1 MFRGIKLLLPILLTI
16 IIHSGF
22 AQTPLPSPDL
32 KSAGLQSPEQF
43 LGYKLGTRFTR
54 HADILRYLDYLLAQA
69 PNRMKLQNY
78 GTTYEGRP
86 LMLATISAPANLN
99 QLEEIRTNNLKR
111 IGLLAGQPTASK
123 PVIAWLSYNVHGNE
137 AVSSEAVLQVLY
149 DLLDVN
155 NAKTQQWLQKTV
167 VLIDPCVNPD
177 GRERYVQWYG
187 QVAATGS
194 NANPIAREHQE
205 PWPGGRPNHYLFDL
219 NRDLAWQTQKE
230 TQHRIAV
237 YNQWMPHLHAD
248 FHEMSPEASYYF
260 SPAAKPFHEDI
271 TPWQREFQGIIG
283 DNNRKYFDANRWLY
297 FTRETYD
304 LFYPSYGD
312 TWPTFNGAIAM
323 TYEQGGSGR
332 AGLTYTRTSGDTLT
346 LTQRIAH
353 HHTASLATLEAVAD
367 RSEKVVQEF
376 QKYYQR
382 NQTNPP
388 GTYQTYVLKAKNEE
402 ARIRSLTT
410 YLDRQQIQYGFAA
423 GTNTLMA
430 FNYANGKTE
439 GAKIEKNDLVI
450 SLRQPKATL
459 IKVLFEPASKL
470 EDSLTYDITSWAI
483 PYAYG
488 LQAYAIKGKVTQ
500 TTAKPAALT
509 QTNTVPGTERPYAYV
524 ARWNSLQDLQFLSEL
539 LNHNINIR
547 YSEKAFASEEQQYA
561 PGTLI
566 ITRAGNEQTGDKFDA
581 LIKTAAEKAGVQ
593 ITPTR
598 TGFVSSGA
606 DFGSSSVRYLKK
618 PKVAILAG
626 SGISSTGF
634 GEIWHFFEQQIHF
647 PVTVLDAQTLG
658 RVSWSDLDVLI
669 LPGGYYG
676 DILPELILNQVKDW
690 VRNGGKLIAL
700 ESATGFLAG
709 KKDFALVSKKNT
721 DSVDIKKNPYKL
733 LKPYGESERSA
744 ISEQVQGSIYRVTLD
759 NTHPL
764 AYGYGTTYFA
774 LIQNAINYQFMS
786 NGWNV
791 GVLKK
796 DTYASGFVGAQVR
809 KKLQDTLIL
818 GHQQLGQGDI
828 VYMADNPLFRAFW
841 HNGKL
846 LFGNAVF
853 MVGQ

>member
-1 MFRGIKLLLPILLTI
+1 MHRQIRLLFTLLFTFFML
-16 IIHSGF
+16 SGF
-22 AQTPLPSPDL
+22 AQTSVQASD
-32 KSAGLQSPEQF
+32 LQSPEQF

-54 HADILRYLDYLLAQA
+54 HADLLRYLDYLVAQA
-69 PNRMKLQNY
+69 PDRMKLQNY
-78 GTTYEGRP
+78 GSTYEGRP
-86 LMLATISAPANLN
+86 LMLVTISAPQNLN
-99 QLEEIRTNNLKR
+99 RLEEIRTNNLKS
-111 IGLLAGQPTASK
+111 IGLLAGQASGNQ
-123 PVIAWLSYNVHGNE
+123 PAIAWLSYNVHGNE

-149 DLLDVN
+149 DLLNPN
-155 NAKTQQWLQKTV
+155 NVQTQQWLQKTV

-187 QVAATGS
+187 QVAAQGS
-194 NANPIAREHQE
+194 NADPIAREHQE

-230 TQHRIAV
+230 TQHRIAL

-260 SPAAKPFHEDI
+260 SPAAKPFHENV
-271 TPWQREFQGIIG
+271 TPWQREFQNIIG

-332 AGLTYTRTSGDTLT
+332 AGLAYARTSGDTLT
-346 LTQRIAH
+346 LAQRIAH

-367 RSEKVVQEF
+367 RSDRVVQEF
-376 QKYYQR
+376 QKYYQL
-382 NQTNPP
+382 NQSNPP
-388 GTYQTYVLKAKNEE
+388 GAYQTYVLKTKGEE
-402 ARIRSLTT
+402 AKIQSLTN
-410 YLDRQQIQYGFAA
+410 YLDRQQIQYGFAT
-423 GTNTLMA
+423 GNSSRMA

-439 GAKIEKNDLVI
+439 GAKIEKNDLLI
-450 SLRQPKATL
+450 SLYQPKATL
-459 IKVLFEPASKL
+459 IKVLFEPTSKL

-488 LQAYAIKGKVTQ
+488 LQAYAVKGKMAQ
-500 TTAKPAALT
+500 TATKPATLT
-509 QTNTVPGTERPYAYV
+509 QTNTAPGTEKPYAYL

-539 LNHNINIR
+539 LNQKINIR
-547 YSEKAFASEEQQYA
+547 YSEKAFEADGQQYA

-566 ITRAGNEQTGDKFDA
+566 ITRTGNERMDDQFDRV
-581 LIKTAAEKAGVQ
+581 IKAAAEKAGVQ
-593 ITPTR
+593 ITATR
-598 TGFVSSGA
+598 SGFVSSGS
-606 DFGSSSVRYLKK
+606 DFGSGSVHYLKK
-618 PKVAILAG
+618 PKVAVLAG
-626 SGISSTGF
+626 AGISSTSF
-634 GEIWHFFEQQIHF
+634 GEIWHFFEQQIHY
-647 PVTVLDAQTLG
+647 PVTVLDAQSLG
-658 RVSWSDLDVLI
+658 RVSWSDVDVLI
-669 LPGGYYG
+669 MPGGYYG
-676 DILPELILNQVKDW
+676 EILPDRILNLVKDW

-700 ESATGFLAG
+700 ESATNFLAG
-709 KKDFALVSKKNT
+709 KKDFSLLLKKNS
-721 DSVDIKKNPYKL
+721 DSVDVKKDPYKL

-744 ISEQVQGSIYRVTLD
+744 ISQLVQGSVYRVSLD

-764 AYGYGTTYFA
+764 AYGYGTTYYA
-774 LIQNAINYQFMS
+774 LIQDVINYQFMT

-796 DTYASGFVGAQVR
+796 DIYTSGFVGAQAR
-809 KKLQDTLIL
+809 KKLQDTLVL

>member
-1 MFRGIKLLLPILLTI
+1 MHRPIRLLFTLCFTFFTI
-16 IIHSGF
+16 SGF
-22 AQTPLPSPDL
+22 AQTPASTSNLQSP
-32 KSAGLQSPEQF
+32 GLQSPEQF

-54 HADILRYLDYLLAQA
+54 HADLLLYLDYLVSQA
-69 PNRMKLQNY
+69 PNQMKLQSY

-86 LMLATISAPANLN
+86 LMLATISTPQNLN
-99 QLEEIRTNNLKR
+99 HLEEIRTSNLKS
-111 IGLLAGQPTASK
+111 IGLLTGQATGNQPA
-123 PVIAWLSYNVHGNE
+123 IAWLSYNVHGNE

-149 DLLDVN
+149 DLLNTN

-187 QVAATGS
+187 QVAAQGS
-194 NANPIAREHQE
+194 NADPMAREHQE

-230 TQHRIAV
+230 TQQRIAL

-260 SPAAKPFHEDI
+260 SPAAKPFHEDV
-271 TPWQREFQGIIG
+271 TPWQREFQDIIG

-332 AGLTYTRTSGDTLT
+332 AGLAYTRTSGDTLT
-346 LTQRIAH
+346 LSQRVAH

-376 QKYYQR
+376 QKYYRQNR
-382 NQTNPP
+382 NNPP
-388 GTYQTYVLKAKNEE
+388 GTYQSFVLKTKGDEAK
-402 ARIRSLTT
+402 IRSLTN
-410 YLDRQQIQYGFAA
+410 YLDRQQIQYGFVT
-423 GTNTLMA
+423 GNSLRMA
-430 FNYANGKTE
+430 FNYTNGKTE

-450 SLRQPKATL
+450 SLYQPKATL
-459 IKVLFEPASKL
+459 VKVLFEPTTKL

-488 LQAYAIKGKVTQ
+488 LQAYAIKGKIDQ
-500 TTAKPAALT
+500 TATKPTSIT
-509 QTNTVPGTERPYAYV
+509 QTNTAPGIDKPYAYV
-524 ARWNSLQDLQFLSEL
+524 ARWNSLQDLQFLSDL
-539 LNHNINIR
+539 LNQKINIR
-547 YSEKAFASEEQQYA
+547 YSEKTFTADGQQYA

-566 ITRAGNEQTGDKFDA
+566 ITRTGNERMGDQFDVV
-581 LIKTAAEKAGVQ
+581 IKTAAEKAGVQ

-598 TGFVSSGA
+598 TGFVTSGS
-606 DFGSSSVRYLKK
+606 DFGSGSVRYLKK
-618 PKVAILAG
+618 PKVAVLAG
-626 SGISSTGF
+626 AGISSTGF
-634 GEIWHFFEQQIHF
+634 GEIWHFFEQQIHY
-647 PVTVLDAQTLG
+647 PVTVLDAPSLS
-658 RVSWSDLDVLI
+658 RVAWSDVDVLI
-669 LPGGYYG
+669 MPGGYYV
-676 DILPELILNQVKDW
+676 DILPDRTLNLVRDW
-690 VRNGGKLIAL
+690 VRGGGKLIAM
-700 ESATGFLAG
+700 ESATNFLAG
-709 KKDFALVSKKNT
+709 KKDFALTLKKNT
-721 DSVDIKKNPYKL
+721 DSADVKKDPYKL
-733 LKPYGESERSA
+733 LKSYGESERSA
-744 ISEQVQGSIYRVTLD
+744 ITQLVQGSVYRVTLD

-764 AYGYGTTYFA
+764 AYGYGNTYYA
-774 LIQNAINYQFMS
+774 LIQDVINYQFMT

-796 DTYASGFVGAQVR
+796 DIYTSGFVGAQAR
-809 KKLQDTLIL
+809 KKLQDTLVL
-818 GHQQLGQGDI
+818 GHQQLGHGDI